1 MVTIRRYAID
11 LGPAVA
17 SLIIMICLMPV
28 AVDYARVR
36 PAWDELYFLH
46 RAVCVN
52 RAVFAADPG
61 ALDLCLKEMSKS
73 PILATL
79 LLPAGPIAA
88 APERLALA
96 PAMLALA
103 CFGQVLVLLRL
114 IAASG
119 MRWPIAAAA
128 AAVAGLAV
136 PLRIA
141 QAPFLVDGLLALVV
155 ANTFLLL
162 LAEAAGPRSDGAF
175 RRGMLWGFVLGC
187 GILSKLTFLYFAAL
201 CVVPAIVLSLR
212 QAGLAASVRKVLGA
226 LLIGA
231 MPTFLLLR
239 YADGFKA
246 HAAGAAFG
254 NLATFYDDGL
264 SRWEFL
270 PRAFE
275 SLGLAYLAAVAL
287 LTLAVLICRGGPLR
301 ILVAAWLL
309 AVLAG
314 YLWVASGSANKDP
327 RFFWPVWVALPFSI
341 AAAFRPRAP
350 GRLPGIAM
358 AAAAVLAAVLSL
370 PSTGRQNLDAVM
382 AADGVLRSLPS
393 DRPLRVL
400 LASDEPTFNIE
411 TLLLVRELHF
421 SRLARLMPDTVVYD
435 IVRGMTP
442 EQSIE
447 RLRAADVV
455 IFRDPPEPG
464 APEWAN
470 AFLPRFLEAIRNAC
484 PEPARIGATTL
495 VFRGC

>member
-1 MVTIRRYAID
+1 
-11 LGPAVA
+11 
-17 SLIIMICLMPV
+17 MICLVPV

-61 ALDLCLKEMSKS
+61 ALDLCFKEMSKS

-96 PAMLALA
+96 PTMLALA

-119 MRWPIAAAA
+119 MRWPVAAAA

-141 QAPFLVDGLLALVV
+141 NAPFLVDGLLALVV
-155 ANTFLLL
+155 ANTFMLL

-201 CVVPAIVLSLR
+201 CVVPAIMLSLR
-212 QAGLAASVRKVLGA
+212 QAGLAASVRKLLGA

-231 MPTFLLLR
+231 IPTFLLLR

-275 SLGLAYLAAVAL
+275 SLGLIYLTAVAL
-287 LTLAVLICRGGPLR
+287 LTLAVLVCRGGPLR

-309 AVLAG
+309 TVLAG

-341 AAAFRPRAP
+341 AAAFSAGPPR
-350 GRLPGIAM
+350 RLPGAAM
-358 AAAAVLAAVLSL
+358 AAAAALAVALSLPAAGRQDLAAVMEADALLGTL
-370 PSTGRQNLDAVM
+370 PG
-382 AADGVLRSLPS
+382 
-393 DRPLRVL
+393 DRPIRVL
-400 LASDEPTFNIE
+400 LASDEPSFNIE
-411 TLLLVRELHF
+411 TMLLGRELHF
-421 SRLARLMPDTVVYD
+421 DRLSRLSLDTVVYD
-435 IVRGMTP
+435 VIHGRTL
-442 EQSIE
+442 EQSIA

-455 IFRDPPEPG
+455 IIRDPPEPG

-470 AFLPRFLEAIRNAC
+470 RFLPRLLEAMRDAC
-484 PEPARIGATTL
+484 SEPTRIGRNTL
-495 VFRGC
+495 VFRDCRS